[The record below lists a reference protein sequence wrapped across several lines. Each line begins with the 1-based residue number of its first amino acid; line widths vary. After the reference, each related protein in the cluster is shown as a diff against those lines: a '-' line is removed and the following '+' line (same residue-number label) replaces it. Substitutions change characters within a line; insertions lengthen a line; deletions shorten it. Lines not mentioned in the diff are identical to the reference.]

1 VEYVRVFGQKIPG
14 ARPSMLLDHLAKRR
28 SEIDVIN
35 GAVPRVGAEVGVPT
49 PVNETVVALVRAR
62 ESGFAPAPI
71 G

>member
-1 VEYVRVFGQKIPG
+1 
-14 ARPSMLLDHLAKRR
+14 MLLDHLAKRR

-62 ESGFAPAPI
+62 ESAFAPNR
-71 G
+71 